1 MIADTLDHFVIL
13 VPDATKSVRM
23 YSALLGRSYD
33 AQHETPAD
41 GTVTTLYR
49 LENTSI
55 ELIAPKGDGPVAAR
69 IRDILGDKQ
78 GALTSLAFGTSNIG
92 DAHYNAMR
100 RGLKP
105 GDIKRQSTSYMG
117 QARSWSSFRCD
128 DPSLADVKVFI
139 VQQEIGEVP
148 LREMGEASA
157 FRLDHVVVNTGNPD
171 RAMANYGAKLG
182 LRLAMDRTNEKWG
195 ARFMFF
201 RAGHLTLEIIRR
213 LQDGLTPDDPDDLWG
228 LTYEAGNLDEART
241 RMLEAGVEVSEV
253 RTGRKPGT
261 RVMSVKSHDLG
272 IPTLL
277 LDKRADMEN

>member
-1 MIADTLDHFVIL
+1 MIADSLDHIVIL
-13 VPDATKSVRM
+13 VPDATKSVRA
-23 YSALLGRSYD
+23 YSSLLGRSFD

-55 ELIAPKGDGPVAAR
+55 ELIAPKGDGLVADR
-69 IRDILGDKQ
+69 IREILGDKA
-78 GALTSLAFGTSNIG
+78 GALISLAFATSDIG
-92 DAHYNAMR
+92 DAHFNAMR

-128 DPSLADVKVFI
+128 DPALADVKVFI
-139 VQQEIGEVP
+139 VQQEIGELP
-148 LREMGEASA
+148 LREMGEGSA
-157 FRLDHVVVNTGNPD
+157 FRLDHVVINTGNPD

-182 LRLAMDRTNEKWG
+182 LRLAMDRTNERWG
-195 ARFMFF
+195 ARFLFF

-213 LQDGLTPDDPDDLWG
+213 LEGGLTSDNPDELWG
-228 LTYEAGNLDEART
+228 LTYEVGNLDESHK
-241 RMLEAGVEVSEV
+241 RMAEAGIDVSEV